1 MWHRADPLLPPRGSH
16 TSPEGSALRVPGQ
29 HCTGGTAPIVPRLKK
44 KKRSLWDKSVVSPPA
59 LSPPGRGTPADA
71 LLAPPESSHIS
82 ELAITGFLH
91 QCVPPKM
98 GFIIRLNL
106 RGVLGASRMK
116 AASGGGKKVKAAPRG
131 AHLPPASGS
140 PPRHLQFP
148 RAGRMRGGIPSPAVL
163 PVRSRNHEG
172 KTTLTRGKRRADT
185 G

>member
-29 HCTGGTAPIVPRLKK
+29 HRTGGTAPIVPRLKK
-44 KKRSLWDKSVVSPPA
+44 KQRSLWDKSVVSPPA
-59 LSPPGRGTPADA
+59 LSPPGRDTPADA
-71 LLAPPESSHIS
+71 LLAPPGSSHVS
-82 ELAITGFLH
+82 KVAITGFLH

-116 AASGGGKKVKAAPRG
+116 AASGGEKKVKAAPRG

-163 PVRSRNHEG
+163 PVLSR
-172 KTTLTRGKRRADT
+172 TTKVKAR
-185 G
+185 